1 MSKKQEAVHKVTL
14 SSGKVVLIRDPKIK
28 HQELAVRAIGS
39 KSTNQIE
46 TALLMQKELVK
57 MLVAQINGKAPT
69 SIELENLDDLFSIAE
84 YMQVNQVISQLMG
97 GGDAGNFQVEFGIS
111 G

>member
-1 MSKKQEAVHKVTL
+1 MSKKQEPVHKVTL
-14 SSGKVVLIRDPKIK
+14 SSGKIVFLRDPKIK
-28 HQELAVRAIGS
+28 HQELAVRAVGNKAS
-39 KSTNQIE
+39 NQIE

-57 MLVAQINGKAPT
+57 ILVVQINEKAPT
-69 SIELENLDDLFSIAE
+69 PQELEDLDALFSIAE

-97 GGDAGNFQVEFGIS
+97 GADAGNFQVEFGIS